1 MTPTRAGKDWGF
13 SLRWAPDSAVR
24 APMWL
29 YPPEARKR
37 LTTERRRRGFHDL
50 VPDDH
55 YNYELTDPNDDA

>member
-1 MTPTRAGKDWGF
+1 
-13 SLRWAPDSAVR
+13 
-24 APMWL
+24 MWL